1 MPLDHQK
8 KGMGSCNLLGKG
20 TEKYVKGKVQEGSAA
35 SRQRREG
42 NGIFVELP
50 IFE

>member
-1 MPLDHQK
+1 
-8 KGMGSCNLLGKG
+8 MGSCNLLGKG